1 MQFYKCVQKKERMI
15 KDEML
20 ASQGGTIAS
29 RYSRFE
35 PRKEAVK
42 MINEKFGT
50 DIKVSYYDG
59 VPSDEKESEVD
70 EDVSIY
76 DVSNYT

>member
-1 MQFYKCVQKKERMI
+1 
-15 KDEML
+15 
-20 ASQGGTIAS
+20 
-29 RYSRFE
+29 
-35 PRKEAVK
+35 

-59 VPSDEKESEVD
+59 VPSDEKESEVN

>member
-1 MQFYKCVQKKERMI
+1 
-15 KDEML
+15 ML

-42 MINEKFGT
+42 LINEKFGT
-50 DIKVSYYDG
+50 DIKVRYYDG
-59 VPSDEKESEVD
+59 VPSEPKKESED
-70 EDVSIY
+70 DVNVSLY
-76 DVSNYT
+76 DDAVIS